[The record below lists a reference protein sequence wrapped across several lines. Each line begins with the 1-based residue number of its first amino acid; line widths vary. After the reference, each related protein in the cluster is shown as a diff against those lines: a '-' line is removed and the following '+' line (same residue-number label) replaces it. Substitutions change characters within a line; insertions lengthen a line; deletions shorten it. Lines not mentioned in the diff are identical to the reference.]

1 MKIILIKNKFYSSL
15 LKQDNLT
22 KLLIQGMTENFLN
35 FTKNC
40 LPIFSLIIKTEEE
53 FEKKLG
59 IGILFISALIKYL
72 TKKINIKTI
81 GRKDN
86 EKFSQFDE
94 KNNII
99 IFKNYLEEY
108 KEYKIFDENDA
119 LLILKGKRYI
129 LTYFLNIE

>member
-1 MKIILIKNKFYSSL
+1 MKIILIKNKFCSSL

-40 LPIFSLIIKTEEE
+40 LPIFSLIIKTKEE

-72 TKKINIKTI
+72 AKKINIKTI

-86 EKFSQFDE
+86 EKF
-94 KNNII
+94 
-99 IFKNYLEEY
+99 
-108 KEYKIFDENDA
+108 
-119 LLILKGKRYI
+119 R
-129 LTYFLNIE
+129 

>member
-1 MKIILIKNKFYSSL
+1 
-15 LKQDNLT
+15 
-22 KLLIQGMTENFLN
+22 MTENFLN

-72 TKKINIKTI
+72 AKKINIKTI

-108 KEYKIFDENDA
+108 KEYKIFHENDA